1 MKFKVGD
8 KVKFLNE
15 KGGGVV
21 SRIIDPKMVNVTIE
35 DGFEIPVLMTE
46 LLRIETEAPFD
57 SPKHMF
63 REDFDTEIRATTE
76 PDFIPESLSIPLTVN
91 GARGTVPEGLFL
103 AFVPRDQKWLI
114 MGMVDIYLI
123 NHTTSEILYSIFLEK
138 ENGGFKGFDYGSC
151 LPESMILLE
160 SIERDHLPKW
170 SKGIVQAIFH
180 PEDTEVV
187 YYPGN
192 SGFKL
197 KLPRFYLENSYQDS
211 AIMVD
216 KCILISLIPLSTV
229 GIISGSE
236 TSLKETL
243 EVPVHEAKEQKPVN
257 IIDRHKT
264 SPTEAVVDLH
274 IEELTDHAQ
283 IMESSEILNTQ
294 VNYFTR
300 CLENGM
306 HNNLTKIIFIHGVG
320 TGVLKTAMKEILKEY
335 TNVEFR
341 DASMRDFGYGAM
353 EVIIRKII

>member
-1 MKFKVGD
+1 MKLKVGD
-8 KVKFLNE
+8 RVKFLNE

-21 SRIIDPKMVNVTIE
+21 SKIIDSKMVNVTIE
-35 DGFEIPVLMTE
+35 EGFEIPVLMTE
-46 LLRIETEAPFD
+46 LLRIDTEAPYD

-63 REDFDTEIRATTE
+63 REDFDTEINATTE
-76 PDFIPESLSIPLTVN
+76 PEFILENTSIPVTLN
-91 GARGTVPEGLFL
+91 SARGSVPEGLFL

-114 MGMVDIYLI
+114 MGMLDIYMI
-123 NHTTSEILYSIFLEK
+123 NHTRSEILYSIFLEN
-138 ENGGFKGFDYGSC
+138 ENGTFTGFDYGSC

-180 PEDTEVV
+180 PEESEVV
-187 YYPGN
+187 YAPGN

-211 AIMVD
+211 AIMTD

-236 TSLKETL
+236 TPLKETR
-243 EVPVHEAKEQKPVN
+243 EVPVLDATEQKPVN

-264 SPTEAVVDLH
+264 SPAEAVVDLH
-274 IEELTDHAQ
+274 IEELSNNPQTMD
-283 IMESSEILNTQ
+283 SSEILNTQ
-294 VNYFTR
+294 INYFTR
-300 CLENGM
+300 CLENGI

-320 TGVLKTAMKEILKEY
+320 TGVLKTAMKEILKDY
-335 TNVEFR
+335 QNVEYR
-341 DASMRDFGYGAM
+341 DASMRDFGYGAL
-353 EVIIRKII
+353 EVVIRRST